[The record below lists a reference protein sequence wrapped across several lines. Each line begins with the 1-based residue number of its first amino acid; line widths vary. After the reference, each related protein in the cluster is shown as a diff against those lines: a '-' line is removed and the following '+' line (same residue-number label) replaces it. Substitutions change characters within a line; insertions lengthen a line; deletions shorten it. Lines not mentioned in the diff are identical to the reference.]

1 MATLYSAAALRALV
15 VALECYEPGIA
26 ARIFD
31 MVATRVVPIAVA
43 RHCLARSLLPIM
55 PMQCCARTPVWEP
68 LVVVCMAN
76 MPMMV
81 FTDLRDHLP
90 AAVGRAFGGKP
101 FVLPT
106 GKGIVV
112 RDWRGMLVGCV
123 KLRFISLNQIN

>member
-1 MATLYSAAALRALV
+1 MATLYSVAALRALI
-15 VALECYEPGIA
+15 VALESYEPGIA

-43 RHCLARSLLPIM
+43 RHCLVRSLLPIM
-55 PMQCCARTPVWEP
+55 PMQCCESRPVWEP
-68 LVVVCMAN
+68 LVVVCMAT

-90 AAVGRAFGGKP
+90 AVVGRAFGGTP
-101 FVLPT
+101 VVLPT

-112 RDWRGMLVGCV
+112 RNRWGFLVGCV
-123 KLRFISLNQIN
+123 KLKFISIKQLT